1 VLGAPKSPDGSA
13 GLVLRD
19 GAGVTV
25 SNNRIDGGAAEIVSY
40 GMIIDERASPHVF
53 HNEIDGGTGAVSG
66 SIGLLV
72 SSPDA
77 GSPCIEENV
86 IGGGAG
92 MAETAASQGL
102 VILDA
107 NLKDAPGCP
116 VRGNTI
122 DGGSGTAKEGAHSV
136 GVHVTGSSVVD
147 LVDNAIDGGSGTGE
161 ISGPVGVFI
170 AGSAS
175 VHVDSNRVFAGRHSM
190 AGGAY
195 AVIANA
201 GTSVVITN
209 NFISGGRAEGE
220 GIKGAVGILLSGCTS
235 ASVQHNTV
243 FGGLPQDPATQGST
257 GIYLA
262 GALNGALIENNIFIG
277 TFGTASYGILSEVC
291 PSLGPIRNL
300 RNNVFAGF
308 AQGALFYA
316 AAVDVPV
323 DTPCVPNQ
331 MFNPEISL
339 ESELS
344 MKCGAAT
351 PGKCM
356 DFGGVLAS
364 GNRSVRAA
372 CIGLPGS
379 CIQIPTCTNLATCA
393 DALWAGWTAED
404 AGVTELFGSGW
415 LWDEASPCAATEGGL
430 DLGIAVDS
438 FGAPRTRPPS
448 IGAHEYDGPCGG

>member
-1 VLGAPKSPDGSA
+1 MSLGLAGLNGACNPLFGIDDLVVGNNGAGGTGDPIGVIYVSAAGDDANDGLTQSAPKKTIAAAIADAAVRPEVTEIRVCEGQYLEFDLDLAIPASLLGGFECASWERSKGYGYPTFDAMHETIVENGDALSTSNTLRVRGASLGREVRIDGLTVLGAPKSPDGSA

-243 FGGLPQDPATQGST
+243 FGGLPQTPRPKARRVSIWRARST
-257 GIYLA
+257 A
-262 GALNGALIENNIFIG
+262 
-277 TFGTASYGILSEVC
+277 
-291 PSLGPIRNL
+291 R
-300 RNNVFAGF
+300 
-308 AQGALFYA
+308 
-316 AAVDVPV
+316 
-323 DTPCVPNQ
+323 
-331 MFNPEISL
+331 
-339 ESELS
+339 
-344 MKCGAAT
+344 
-351 PGKCM
+351 
-356 DFGGVLAS
+356 
-364 GNRSVRAA
+364 
-372 CIGLPGS
+372 
-379 CIQIPTCTNLATCA
+379 
-393 DALWAGWTAED
+393 
-404 AGVTELFGSGW
+404 
-415 LWDEASPCAATEGGL
+415 
-430 DLGIAVDS
+430 
-438 FGAPRTRPPS
+438 
-448 IGAHEYDGPCGG
+448 